1 MHWCRRVG
9 INTSPPTD
17 LTTRPNS
24 QFIYG
29 DRDWMDIRPA
39 QRIKRRLAQDPVS
52 ADRVVRCFELE
63 EAGHQLMIDQPD
75 SFNDI
80 LLKVSQRGRATG

>member
-1 MHWCRRVG
+1 
-9 INTSPPTD
+9 
-17 LTTRPNS
+17 
-24 QFIYG
+24 
-29 DRDWMDIRPA
+29 MDIRPA
-39 QRIKRRLAQDPVS
+39 QRIKRQLAQDPAS